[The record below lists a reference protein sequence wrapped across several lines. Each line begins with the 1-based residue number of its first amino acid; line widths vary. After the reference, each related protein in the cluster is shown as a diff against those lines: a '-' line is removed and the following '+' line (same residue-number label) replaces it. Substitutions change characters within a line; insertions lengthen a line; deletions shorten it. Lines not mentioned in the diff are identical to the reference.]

1 MTTYPSKLGI
11 GIVIFITLVIGAIS
25 VQMILEKEWLSF
37 GINISVF
44 VLVYL
49 LYKSTNY
56 IISGD
61 NLNIKSSFIINE
73 NIDVKTITKI
83 KETNNPLSAPAF
95 SLDRLEIT
103 YGKGS
108 NILISPREKTEFLNQ
123 IKSINIDIDIIYKK

>member
-11 GIVIFITLVIGAIS
+11 GIALFITLVIGAVS

-56 IISGD
+56 TITGD

-73 NIDVKTITKI
+73 NIDIKTITKI

-103 YGKGS
+103 YGKGGS
-108 NILISPREKTEFLNQ
+108 ILISPREKTEFLNQ
-123 IKSINIDIDIIYKK
+123 LKSINKNIDIIYKK

>member
-11 GIVIFITLVIGAIS
+11 GIVLFITLVIGAIS
-25 VQMILEKEWLSF
+25 VHMILEKEWLSF
-37 GINISVF
+37 GVNISVF

-61 NLNIKSSFIINE
+61 NLNVKSSFIINE
-73 NIDVKTITKI
+73 NIDINTITKI

>member
-11 GIVIFITLVIGAIS
+11 GIALFITLVVGAVS

-49 LYKSTNY
+49 LFKSTNY
-56 IISGD
+56 TISGD

-73 NIDVKTITKI
+73 NIDIKTITKI

-95 SLDRLEIT
+95 SLDRLEIY
-103 YGKGS
+103 YGKGGR
-108 NILISPREKTEFLNQ
+108 ILISPREKTEFLNQ
-123 IKSINIDIDIIYKK
+123 IKSINKNIEIVYKK

>member
-11 GIVIFITLVIGAIS
+11 GIVLFITLVIGAIS
-25 VQMILEKEWLSF
+25 VHMILEKEWLSF
-37 GINISVF
+37 GVNISVF

-61 NLNIKSSFIINE
+61 NLNVKSSFIINE
-73 NIDVKTITKI
+73 NIDINTITKI

-123 IKSINIDIDIIYKK
+123 IKSINKNIDIIYKK

>member
-11 GIVIFITLVIGAIS
+11 GIALFITLVIGAIS
-25 VQMILEKEWLSF
+25 VQLILEKEWLSF
-37 GINISVF
+37 GVNISVF
-44 VLVYL
+44 VLVYIL
-49 LYKSTNY
+49 FKSTNY
-56 IISGD
+56 TITGD

-73 NIDVKTITKI
+73 NIDINTITKI

-123 IKSINIDIDIIYKK
+123 IKSINTNIDIIYKK